1 MLFPILHNRIR
12 SGGYQRETLNKKKI
26 RLSLAVA
33 LTALLFTMYY
43 LILDYFETP
52 AWIPLLVFVFL
63 LCLFS
68 AARRHPAGHFI
79 PAQKRRGNNPRA
91 EKIRALYHRA
101 KEFFYLRLT
110 DREYFL
116 LCWLLLSLF
125 YLPAWLAMFPGT
137 FGYDAPIQ
145 VAEFFGDA
153 DTHLTSHHPLAHTFL
168 MGALLSLG
176 NGILHSY
183 TAGFALYIAL
193 QGLAVTGSMAY
204 SLSACRRHGV
214 SLIWTALG
222 GMWAALNPF
231 LWVLTF
237 TSTKDILFGAFLLCF
252 TVALWELLE
261 CGAPGRGQYIR
272 LAVFGILMCLFRN
285 QGIYMIVALLLFC
298 LLLRTGKKWL
308 CPCLLLICL
317 ITQCFFSVSAT
328 VLDIPEGDKKE
339 MLCVPMQQMA
349 RVCSLWKTE
358 DGSHIT
364 LTREQYET
372 TNRLLTPEGIQSYV
386 PDSADNVKSAFRT
399 DVLTEDF
406 GRYFSNYVA
415 MGLQNP
421 REYLLAWVELIRP
434 YWDMT
439 RNEYKGLAFY
449 YSFPERNRWG
459 IQRQQPN
466 RLFELFFSLLYRI
479 VQSPRCNLFWRP
491 EACLW
496 ILAALPGLALARK
509 RKTLFLSVLPLGLYF
524 GTALLGPVALLRYLF
539 PLTMATPLLLGML
552 FQPHR
557 RNR

>member
-1 MLFPILHNRIR
+1 MKRKVR
-12 SGGYQRETLNKKKI
+12 VGA
-26 RLSLAVA
+26 AVV
-33 LTALLFTMYY
+33 LTAVLFTFYD

-52 AWIPLLVFVFL
+52 AWIPLLVFVFVLGL
-63 LCLFS
+63 LAVVCIWLPRVLPPGGKKVLGKVRNRY
-68 AARRHPAGHFI
+68 RRLEESFYEIFPQRSFFI
-79 PAQKRRGNNPRA
+79 Q
-91 EKIRALYHRA
+91 L
-101 KEFFYLRLT
+101 
-110 DREYFL
+110 
-116 LCWLLLSLF
+116 WLLLFLAF
-125 YLPAWLAMFPGT
+125 LTAWIALFPGT
-137 FGYDAPIQ
+137 YGYDAPIQ
-145 VAEFFGDA
+145 IAEYFREPG
-153 DTHLTSHHPLAHTFL
+153 TQMSLHHPLVHTWL
-168 MGALLSLG
+168 MGSLFSLG
-176 NGILHSY
+176 NRLFHSY
-183 TAGFALYIAL
+183 TAGFVIYMGI
-193 QGLAVTGSMAY
+193 QGLAVTGSIAY

-214 SLIWTALG
+214 PLIWIGLG
-222 GMWAALNPF
+222 GVWAACNPF

-261 CGAPGRGQYIR
+261 CGAPGRGHYIR
-272 LAVFGILMCLFRN
+272 LVVFGILMCLFRN
-285 QGIYMIVALLLFC
+285 QGIYILLALLLFC

-317 ITQCFFSVSAT
+317 ISQCFFSVSAT

-358 DGSHIT
+358 EGAHIT

-399 DVLTEDF
+399 DVLMKDF

-421 REYLLAWVELIRP
+421 REYLLAWVDLIRP
-434 YWDMT
+434 YWDT
-439 RNEYKGLAFY
+439 TQSQYKGFAFF

-479 VQSPRCNLFWRP
+479 VQSPSCNLFWRP

-524 GTALLGPVALLRYLF
+524 GTTLLGPVALLRYLF

-552 FQPHR
+552 FQPDR